1 MKFFLHE
8 VPITLTCFLFFC
20 SYKAPEE
27 GAAPDDPTADYM
39 NLLGMVFSMFGLMM
53 KVCTS
58 VLYKILPGPLGSGG
72 RGAPSTSC
80 IIL

>member
-1 MKFFLHE
+1 MICVF
-8 VPITLTCFLFFC
+8 FFC

-53 KVCTS
+53 KVCIQNRAK
-58 VLYKILPGPLGSGG
+58 VWGG
-72 RGAPSTSC
+72 EVWGWGEGG
-80 IIL
+80 LE